1 MLGNAVQH
9 GPGGAVAGPPI
20 VAAVVWIGADGAR
33 IACRDAVGVMA
44 VREVPL
50 RMEDPDDVSGY
61 LADVVDALGGA
72 KRVVVLGPDDLRLD
86 LEREFVAI
94 GHHPERIADAGPS
107 GTVDDEALLA
117 RLAAIEA

>member
-1 MLGNAVQH
+1 MLGDAAQQV
-9 GPGGAVAGPPI
+9 PGGAVAEPPI
-20 VAAVVWIGADGAR
+20 VAAVVWIGSDGAR
-33 IACRDAVGVMA
+33 IACRDGLGMVA

-50 RMEDPDDVSGY
+50 RREDPDDVSGY
-61 LADVVDALGGA
+61 LTDVVDALGGA
-72 KRVVVLGPDDLRLD
+72 RRVVVLGPDDLRLD

-107 GTVDDEALLA
+107 GTLDTDALLA

>member
-1 MLGNAVQH
+1 MLSNAVQQ
-9 GPGGAVAGPPI
+9 GPGGAVADPPI

-33 IACRDAVGVMA
+33 IACRDAIGVTA
-44 VREVPL
+44 VREVP
-50 RMEDPDDVSGY
+50 RRTEDPGDVSGY
-61 LADVVDALGGA
+61 LTDVVDALGGA
-72 KRVVVLGPDDLRLD
+72 RRVVVVGPGDMRLD

-107 GTVDDEALLA
+107 GTLDDEALLA

>member
-1 MLGNAVQH
+1 MLGNAVQQ

-20 VAAVVWIGADGAR
+20 VAAVVWVGAEGAR
-33 IACRDAVGVMA
+33 IACRDALGVTA
-44 VREVPL
+44 VREVPP
-50 RMEDPDDVSGY
+50 RADDPDDASGY

-72 KRVVVLGPDDLRLD
+72 RRVVVLGPDDLRLD

-107 GTVDDEALLA
+107 GTLDDAALLE
-117 RLAAIEA
+117 RLAAIEG